1 MSLGGLA
8 EGGQQA
14 VVIAGPGGVPVR
26 DVAEVIG
33 RHLSVPVRSVTGTEA
48 EGHFGFL
55 ARFITMDG
63 PASSALTRERM
74 GWQPVQP
81 GLIPDLDKGHYFES

>member
-8 EGGQQA
+8 EGGQQT

-33 RHLSVPVRSVTGTEA
+33 RHLSVPVTSVPGSEA
-48 EGHFGFL
+48 EAHFGFL
-55 ARFITMDG
+55 AHFITMDG
-63 PASSALTRERM
+63 PASSALTRERT

-81 GLIPDLDKGHYFES
+81 GLTPDLDKGHYFD